1 MMFTKGDIKVDIIA
15 AFSAEGEIIPLKIRF
30 PDDNGEIETYKIVG
44 YRETTEIGS
53 KGFQP
58 VLNFDIKIIDYGIE
72 KKLHLVFFQHER
84 IWIIR
89 KLI

>member
-15 AFSAEGEIIPLKIRF
+15 AFSTEGEIIPLKIRF
-30 PDDNGEIETYKIVG
+30 PDDNGEIKTYKIVG

-58 VLNFDIKIIDYGIE
+58 VLNFDIKIIVHTMIWNVVNGRLYI
-72 KKLHLVFFQHER
+72 VR
-84 IWIIR
+84 IFR
-89 KLI
+89 VVN